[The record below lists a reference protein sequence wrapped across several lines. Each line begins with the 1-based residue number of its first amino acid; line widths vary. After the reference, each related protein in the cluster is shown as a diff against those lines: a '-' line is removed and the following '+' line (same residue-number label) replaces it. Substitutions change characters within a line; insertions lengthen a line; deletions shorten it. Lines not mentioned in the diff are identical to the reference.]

1 MLHLLL
7 FTVFPVISLV
17 CHVFSYPASMF
28 VRFSN
33 TFPTV
38 FVRFSNTFSPIFVR
52 FSNIFSPTFVRF
64 SQKNEKK
71 MYRNSVLYCSFGT
84 QMSDP

>member
-17 CHVFSYPASMF
+17 CHVFSYLASTF
-28 VRFSN
+28 VRFFN
-33 TFPTV
+33 TFLTV
-38 FVRFSNTFSPIFVR
+38 FVRFSNA
-52 FSNIFSPTFVRF
+52 FSPTFVRF
-64 SQKNEKK
+64 SNTFLPAFVRFSRKVKK

-84 QMSDP
+84 QVSDP